1 MSSMK
6 RKIKSSF
13 VKIEVEEFRSNSASC
28 TFLVPHALMSAR
40 GGSSKRARTGGSKRK
55 AGGGAATYS
64 SSSSSTTLTAS
75 AQHAA
80 QILDRIDQMR
90 LEHPELCDLLIRPGG
105 GGAGVPAHANVM
117 AAASPY
123 VMAQL
128 TRWHN
133 DPEGSSGASSLTG
146 SAASGPITITV
157 PDIEASALNAAV
169 EFAYTGTVALNT
181 NDTDAALPLLV
192 ALQFLDMPSAQTMVE
207 GWVSAQLDPS
217 TALRVRHFAQHYNM
231 GDLEA
236 LAEAYFDT
244 HFEAVTKTEEWRMLS
259 AAEVEKVLTR
269 DHLQPGGELN
279 VFHALVRWAQRG
291 GAGGGEVDE
300 GGAAGGG
307 DAGGGGEQDTEFEH
321 LLEKCVRMPRMS
333 SHDLRTVVI
342 AEPLVQKGMLRGAT
356 TTIHRVLRER
366 TASPSQ
372 QVREPPPPHS

>member
-1 MSSMK
+1 
-6 RKIKSSF
+6 
-13 VKIEVEEFRSNSASC
+13 
-28 TFLVPHALMSAR
+28 MSAR

-55 AGGGAATYS
+55 ASGGAATYS

-244 HFEAVTKTEEWRMLS
+244 HFESATKTEELRMQS

-291 GAGGGEVDE
+291 GAGGGAADE

-372 QVREPPPPHS
+372 QVRETPSSQ